1 MDAKACLL
9 HHTRTR
15 ARVRET
21 LAHTCKY
28 NLSLRITQKLNL
40 KFEVNLKVAYL
51 ELDKFM
57 WNKLK
62 LAS

>member
-9 HHTRTR
+9 HLTH

-28 NLSLRITQKLNL
+28 NLPLRITQKLNL
-40 KFEVNLKVAYL
+40 KFEVNLKLAYL